1 MKTVRTFKDVYETFQ
16 KELTSSKKN
25 ETIRPLNYGQDY
37 QIKIQRNDNE
47 RISGVI
53 SKAHSNGLIA
63 DLMAII
69 FEPNKPS
76 CAIVE
81 LSEGKR
87 ELIELDTQI
96 IKMDWGQKFKEGLAA
111 LMTFERTSNAIDAI
125 FQMFIPDDHYWL
137 AANFSNFVKS
147 ENTKFIGRPIGMIFD
162 NERTI
167 LHFYDLRDIARN
179 VEADGGAPLEVIHSI
194 KNPELEIL
202 SLCDEEFATVAD
214 PSSDVTLEFMKI
226 DIADTKKMIKQMKKE
241 RERYADLFTI
251 DNIDQ

>member
-1 MKTVRTFKDVYETFQ
+1 MKTVRTLKDVYETFK
-16 KELTSSKKN
+16 KELASSKEN
-25 ETIRPLNYGQDY
+25 EVIRPLNYGQNY

-53 SKAHSNGLIA
+53 SKAYSNGLVVEI
-63 DLMAII
+63 MAVI
-69 FEPNKPS
+69 FEPDKPS
-76 CAIVE
+76 CSIVE

-87 ELIELDTQI
+87 ELIELDTPI
-96 IKMDWGQKFKEGLAA
+96 TKFGWDQKFKEGLAA
-111 LMTFERTSNAIDAI
+111 LMTLERGSNANDAI

-162 NERTI
+162 SERTI

-179 VEADGGAPLEVIHSI
+179 VEGDGGAPLEVIHSI
-194 KNPELEIL
+194 KNPKLEIL
-202 SLCDEEFATVAD
+202 TLCDEEFATVED
-214 PSSDVTLEFMKI
+214 PANEVTLEFMKI
-226 DIADTKKMIKQMKKE
+226 DIADTKKMIEQMKKE